1 MFDKSKLSRD
11 YEKDPLSSTEDII
24 ESDLRYLYCES
35 GLTKT
40 DICKYL
46 HCCTT
51 KLYRLVKK
59 YNITKKVTEI
69 NTMYL
74 NKIDWS
80 RLRRNYIEQPL
91 KYQERPTKEEV
102 EYLYIELELPRD
114 VISRV
119 FGRGNSERFA
129 AKLITEYKINLPKEI
144 IVKHRRDSY
153 FKKTGYRSPLSN
165 PLIRKKVKQ
174 TCLAKYG
181 VSSWMQTD
189 EAKKAQ
195 GTLLNTKEQ
204 ISKAKITREQTN
216 LQKYGVKNP
225 LMLDE
230 YKQKQHET
238 FLKKYNADN
247 YTQSL
252 LSQETRDILQDPGAI
267 SQLYID
273 YPEYNTQKIA
283 ELLDV
288 SQSCLLEYIHK
299 YSLESLINTT
309 TSSFEREIR
318 CLFPTINFV
327 KDRTILDGK
336 EIDLYSP
343 TYKIGIEFN
352 GNYWHSDA
360 QKTPTYHRDKSAL
373 AVSKG
378 VFIFHIFEY
387 EWSNAKRKKAIINR
401 LSNLFG
407 LNKVSIFARKCEIRE
422 VEQQL
427 TSKFL
432 DDNHVQ
438 GEACATIRIGLFYNG
453 ELVSLMTFS
462 TNKINKDHQYE
473 LTRFCSKAGT
483 NVVGG
488 ASKLFNYFIKTYN
501 PESIV
506 SYSDDAKSNGSLYKR
521 LGFIHINTTY
531 PQYHWTDGNTTLTR
545 YQTQRKKLIKLR
557 WLKDGETKSESA
569 VMREHGFFKIYDCGK
584 HVWSW
589 INPQQLA

>member
-1 MFDKSKLSRD
+1 MLDKSKLSRD
-11 YEKDPLSSTEDII
+11 YEKEPLLTNEDIT
-24 ESDLRYLYCES
+24 EEDLRYLYCES

-46 HCCTT
+46 HCCTA

-69 NTMYL
+69 NTAYL
-74 NKIDWS
+74 NRINWT

-91 KYQERPTKEEV
+91 KYKERPSKEEV

-114 VISRV
+114 IISRI

-129 AKLITEYKINLPKEI
+129 SKLITDYKIKLPTDL
-144 IVKHRRDSY
+144 IVKHREDSY
-153 FKKTGYRSPLSN
+153 LKKTGYRSPLSN
-165 PLIRKKVKQ
+165 PEVHKKSKQ
-174 TCLAKYG
+174 TCLDKYG

-204 ISKAKITREQTN
+204 IAKAKITREQTN

-252 LSQETRDILQDPGAI
+252 FSKETRDILQEPGAI
-267 SQLYID
+267 AQLYID

-283 ELLDV
+283 ELLGV
-288 SQSCLLEYIHK
+288 SQSCLLDYVHK
-299 YSLESLINTT
+299 YSLESLIHTS

-318 CLFPTINFV
+318 ALFPTINFV

-336 EIDLYSP
+336 EIDLYAP
-343 TYKIGIEFN
+343 DYKIGIEFN

-360 QKTPTYHRDKSAL
+360 QKTPTYHKDKSDL
-373 AVSKG
+373 AVRKG

-438 GEACATIRIGLFYNG
+438 GGACATTRIGLFYNG

-557 WLKDGETKSESA
+557 WLNDGETKSESA